1 MLTSPPHPRIWCA
14 YLQFYCINKNDSV
27 GTIEKPRYYG
37 NRRVIRFHWYKRLVF
52 TSNRTDAPDR
62 KLIFSALK
70 RVLPRA
76 LEMPERRLKTQRI
89 RGDNERYRFT
99 DSLESYVFEGEGR
112 RGSWERETG
121 PRFVSRPDTIR
132 KCNGGPTSAA
142 TSLYHPQFPKCIKRI
157 KFSGHPFR
165 AYCAIFSRFAM
176 KIVVEK

>member
-1 MLTSPPHPRIWCA
+1 MLTSPPHPRIRCA

-52 TSNRTDAPDR
+52 ISNRTDAPDR

-99 DSLESYVFEGEGR
+99 DSLESHVFEGRGR
-112 RGSWERETG
+112 GGGARGNEKRGHDLSLVRIRFENATAGQHRQ
-121 PRFVSRPDTIR
+121 PRACIIRNFRNVLNGSNFPATPFVLIAPF
-132 KCNGGPTSAA
+132 
-142 TSLYHPQFPKCIKRI
+142 SLD
-157 KFSGHPFR
+157 
-165 AYCAIFSRFAM
+165 
-176 KIVVEK
+176 